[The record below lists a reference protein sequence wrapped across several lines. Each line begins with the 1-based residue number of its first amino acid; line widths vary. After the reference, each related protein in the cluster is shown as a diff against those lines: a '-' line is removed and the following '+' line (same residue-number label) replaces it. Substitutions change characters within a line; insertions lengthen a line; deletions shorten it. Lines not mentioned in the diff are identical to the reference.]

1 MTDFD
6 MSTLKIVATGLKF
19 PEGPVA
25 MADGSLIVVEIE
37 GGSAARIA
45 PDGTI
50 TRFDCGGGPNGAAV
64 GPDGAIYIGNDGG
77 LQFKDEGEIRF
88 PWTMTDD
95 NPGGS
100 IQRLD
105 LNTGEVKTI
114 FTESGGQRIGG
125 LNDIV
130 FDTSGSA
137 YTVDTARGVLHY
149 FDPIAGNIVVAEEG
163 LEIPNG
169 GGLSPDG
176 KVLYVSETY
185 SGRLF
190 AWDVAGPGKLT
201 NRRQLYSSGGAHG
214 FDGLAIDGAGNICVA
229 NLTKS
234 GISVFSPA
242 GEQLGV
248 FRTPKEDAYVTNIC
262 FGGPDGN
269 TAYIC
274 SSGRGILYSVQ
285 WPWPGLRLNFAC

>member
-6 MSTLKIVATGLKF
+6 MSTLKIVATGLAF

-25 MADGSLIVVEIE
+25 MDDGSVVLVEIE
-37 GGSAARIA
+37 GASTTRIA
-45 PDGTI
+45 PDGSI
-50 TRFDCGGGPNGAAV
+50 TRYDCGGGPNGAAV

-77 LQFKDEGEIRF
+77 LQFKDDGEIRF
-88 PWTMTDD
+88 PWNMADD

-105 LNTGEVKTI
+105 LKTGEVKTI
-114 FTESGGQRIGG
+114 FTDSEGQRIGG

-137 YTVDTARGVLHY
+137 YAVDTARGVLHY
-149 FDPIAGNIVVAEEG
+149 FDPIAGTIAVVERD
-163 LEIPNG
+163 LQMPNG

-176 KVLYVSETY
+176 QTLYVSETF

-190 AWDVAGPGKLT
+190 AWDVTGPGKLV
-201 NRRQLYSSGGAHG
+201 NRREIYSSGGAHG
-214 FDGLAIDGAGNICVA
+214 FDGLAIDAAGNICVA
-229 NLTKS
+229 NLSKS
-234 GISVFSPA
+234 GISVFSPT
-242 GEQLGV
+242 GELRGAFV
-248 FRTPKEDAYVTNIC
+248 TPKEDTFVTNIC

-269 TAYIC
+269 TAYIT

-285 WPWPGLRLNFAC
+285 WPWPGLRLNFAR